1 MEQVDYSINQ
11 EPQRNV
17 EIIVHVDETLGE
29 TQRGDLTGYL
39 ASTEGISSVEFCP
52 LRYHLML
59 VQYNRDLVNSQDVL
73 GRVLSR
79 DIHAEL
85 IGPV

>member
-1 MEQVDYSINQ
+1 MGEVAYSIQQ
-11 EPQRNV
+11 EPAHNI

-29 TQRGDLTGYL
+29 PKRADLVNSL
-39 ASTEGISSVEFCP
+39 ESMNGIKSAEFCP

-59 VQYNRDLVNSQDVL
+59 VNYDRNLLDSQDVL
-73 GRVLSR
+73 TGVVSNN
-79 DIHAEL
+79 IHAEL

>member
-1 MEQVDYSINQ
+1 MGNVAYHPHQDPEHT
-11 EPQRNV
+11 V

-29 TQRGDLTGYL
+29 SRRGDLVDALEEIDGVKS
-39 ASTEGISSVEFCP
+39 AEFCP

-59 VQYNRDLVNSQDVL
+59 VNYDREKLNSQEVL
-73 GRVLSR
+73 TGVVSQN
-79 DIHAEL
+79 IHAEL